1 MGSTERARHGAQ
13 WDGVV
18 YVGRARG
25 RSAGQAQGGMRV
37 ESTAVGRPGF
47 ERCIGGAPGDAHVGI
62 MATQAEFAQG
72 CRPERSSHETE
83 ETEKTGADGSVVFLE
98 QSASAYWRN
107 ILFSGISPLPTTSTK
122 HG

>member
-1 MGSTERARHGAQ
+1 MGSTKRARHGPR

-18 YVGRARG
+18 CASQARG
-25 RSAGQAQGGMRV
+25 WSAGQAQGGTRV
-37 ESTAVGRPGF
+37 ESVAVGRPGF
-47 ERCIGGAPGDAHVGI
+47 ERCAGGAPGGAHVGI
-62 MATQAEFAQG
+62 MAMRAEFARG
-72 CRPERSSHETE
+72 CRLKRSSHETE